1 MAYREYTHLDY
12 EFPEPG
18 ILRMMFN
25 NPKSLNSVSVEQ
37 HTELARVWGDIDR
50 DPEVKV
56 VIVTGAGDVF
66 SSGGDFGLIEQMAD
80 DFEGRIHTMREA
92 RDICYGVVNCSK
104 PIVSAMTGPAVGAGL
119 AVGLLADVSIVT
131 PKTKIVD
138 GHTRLGVAA
147 GDHGVLIW
155 PMLCGM
161 AKAKYHLMTCEPV
174 SGEEAERIGLVSL
187 CVPEDELQERAL
199 AVARKL
205 ASLSQSA
212 VRWTKY
218 ALNGW
223 LRAAGPIFDVSVAYE
238 TLGFG
243 GPDVREGVAALRE
256 KRRPTF
262 TGPADS

>member
-1 MAYREYTHLDY
+1 
-12 EFPEPG
+12 
-18 ILRMMFN
+18 
-25 NPKSLNSVSVEQ
+25 
-37 HTELARVWGDIDR
+37 
-50 DPEVKV
+50 
-56 VIVTGAGDVF
+56 
-66 SSGGDFGLIEQMAD
+66 
-80 DFEGRIHTMREA
+80 
-92 RDICYGVVNCSK
+92 
-104 PIVSAMTGPAVGAGL
+104 MTGRAVGAGR
-119 AVGLLADVSIVT
+119 AGGLRADVSIAPPPT
-131 PKTKIVD
+131 EIVD

-155 PMLCGM
+155 PLLCGM

-187 CVPEDELQERAL
+187 CVPEGELQERAL

-223 LRAAGPIFDVSVAYE
+223 LRTAGPIFDVSRAYE

-243 GPDVREGVAALRE
+243 GAGGRGGAAPPRGEGP
-256 KRRPTF
+256 PT
-262 TGPADS
+262 